1 LSAGRPDPLVCGDP
15 IADRRYAYARSA
27 AKDGDWAAAAE
38 VLEQALE
45 RAPAWPPALFALG
58 EAKEKLAERE
68 GAVAAFRACLAADPA
83 DAQGA
88 AARLALLG
96 EGDSARDL
104 PRAYVARLFDDY
116 APRFDRHLVEGLAYR
131 GPALIAQAIE
141 AAAPGRQFARALD
154 LGCGTGLAGEA
165 LRGRVDRLEGV
176 DLSPAMLVKARER
189 GLYDALVAGDIV
201 DHLGRCA
208 AAFDLIVAA
217 DALVYFGD
225 LSALFAAAIAA
236 LVPGGLFA
244 FTVETFAGEG
254 YRLGATLRF
263 AHARA
268 YVEARA
274 AAVGLRPLA
283 LSDASTRRE
292 AGVDVPGLAAAFVR

>member
-1 LSAGRPDPLVCGDP
+1 MSAGRSDPLVCGDP

-141 AAAPGRQFARALD
+141 AAAPGAS
-154 LGCGTGLAGEA
+154 
-165 LRGRVDRLEGV
+165 
-176 DLSPAMLVKARER
+176 SPAR
-189 GLYDALVAGDIV
+189 
-201 DHLGRCA
+201 
-208 AAFDLIVAA
+208 
-217 DALVYFGD
+217 
-225 LSALFAAAIAA
+225 
-236 LVPGGLFA
+236 
-244 FTVETFAGEG
+244 
-254 YRLGATLRF
+254 
-263 AHARA
+263 
-268 YVEARA
+268 
-274 AAVGLRPLA
+274 
-283 LSDASTRRE
+283 ST
-292 AGVDVPGLAAAFVR
+292 LAAAPGLPARRCAGASTAWRASISRPPCSSRRASAASTTRS